1 MNGFG
6 AYLAETLQTTH
17 PEVRV
22 VALGVPD
29 RLIEQAPRAEQ
40 LEALRAH
47 RRRDRPPDHR
57 AAARGE
63 PRSAM
68 KVGVVGNPRYRDLR
82 AVLEHVARQAPVQ
95 AASRSTPRSGWASF
109 WPRDI
114 PPFEGV
120 ELDALVT
127 FGGDGT
133 LLRGARLCGGR
144 EIPILGVNL
153 GRVGF
158 LTTATRDTL
167 DPALDALVAGRY
179 VIERR
184 QALQAAIKDVEG
196 NHRVSQLAVNDVA
209 VHKGGVARVVRVNV
223 FIHGENVGPY
233 SADGIIV
240 ATPTG
245 STAYSLSA
253 GGPDRGAGRRGDRRH
268 ADRAHT
274 LAVRP
279 LVVPATYRIV
289 IEPMAGWADDCWC
302 RSTGRPGAR
311 WRRARAWTCGGPTS
325 GVPHPARRRR
335 VLQPDAAE
343 AALGGSV
350 GAGGGE
356 VTRAGGRSGGRTV
369 SRS

>member
-1 MNGFG
+1 
-6 AYLAETLQTTH
+6 
-17 PEVRV
+17 
-22 VALGVPD
+22 
-29 RLIEQAPRAEQ
+29 
-40 LEALRAH
+40 
-47 RRRDRPPDHR
+47 
-57 AAARGE
+57 
-63 PRSAM
+63 M

-82 AVLEHVARQAPVQ
+82 AVLEHVARQAPYKQ
-95 AASRSTPRSGWASF
+95 INLYTEERLASF
-109 WPRDI
+109 WPREI
-114 PPFEGV
+114 PSFEGV
-120 ELDALVT
+120 ELDALIT

-133 LLRGARLCGGR
+133 LLRGARLCAGR

-158 LTTATRDTL
+158 LTTATRETL

-223 FIHGENVGPY
+223 FIQGENVGPY

-253 GGPDRGAGRRGDRRH
+253 GGPIVVPGVDAIIVTPI
-268 ADRAHT
+268 AAHT

-289 IEPMAGWADDCWC
+289 IEPMAGWADDLLV
-302 RSTGRPGAR
+302 SFDGQSGSVLAPGESVDV
-311 WRRARAWTCGGPTS
+311 RRADN
-325 GVPHPARRRR
+325 R
-335 VLQPDAAE
+335 VCLIR
-343 AALGGSV
+343 LGGD
-350 GAGGGE
+350 GFF
-356 VTRAGGRSGGRTV
+356 
-369 SRS
+369 SRMRQKLHWGDLSEREAVR